1 MIKHTIILSAIAL
14 MLSGCNS
21 TQQNEQVQ
29 NQEPTEQNLAEE
41 ATSAAQTGNP
51 QIENEGPEVVKGLF
65 SKYVLGDGEVTE
77 ENLKQYCTDKMIK
90 YLYDSYEYDGEGI
103 AIWRFRGTADGLELL
118 LPKLTSIE
126 SLGGNKFRVNYVNGR
141 EGTEAHHCDVLAVLV
156 DGKVLIDEIVE

>member
-51 QIENEGPEVVKGLF
+51 QIESEGPEVVKGLF

-103 AIWRFRGTADGLELL
+103 AIWMFRGTACGL
-118 LPKLTSIE
+118 
-126 SLGGNKFRVNYVNGR
+126 
-141 EGTEAHHCDVLAVLV
+141 
-156 DGKVLIDEIVE
+156 